1 VVEGCVGSRWGMT
14 AARSFVGVCVVL
26 SGFAALVASA
36 SATAVPR
43 APRLPP
49 GRRSAP
55 FVAPATSA
63 TSTTTAIFVNGA
75 ASGRAFDG
83 VGAISGGGGNSR
95 YLIDYPEPERSA
107 ILDYLFK
114 PGYGASLQVLK
125 VEIGGDG
132 NSTDGSEASIEH
144 SQGTVDC
151 GAGYE
156 WWLMEQAKARNPNI
170 KLYALAWAAP
180 GWVGSFWSQTTIG
193 YTIQWLTCARQHG
206 LTIDYVGGNQNEA
219 AYVKTWAES
228 LRTALDA
235 AGFSSTRIAMADDYD
250 AQGAWPIATDVASDS
265 SLSAATA
272 VLAEHDVCGYPT
284 NGNQCLSTSTARSVG
299 KPLWASELGA
309 MDGNTGAESMARSE
323 IRGYANALLVSF
335 ITWPMVA
342 AMPPGLP
349 HETSGLI
356 YADQPWSGYYTVNA
370 MTYAIAMMSWFT
382 APGWHYVNGANGGL
396 GGVDANG
403 SYTTLKAPNGTDWS
417 TIAETTTTTAEQY
430 ANFTVTGLAAGT
442 IHVWRTNLHSSNSG
456 DWMLQRSDIH
466 PVGGKFSFGLLPGYV
481 YTFTTVARSAKGSSS
496 PPPPGM
502 LSSYND
508 TAAANPLDESP
519 IYLAPMDGAFE
530 HRPCADAPTT
540 TCTQQ
545 TTPQQPVPWVA
556 HAGFPYAVLGDPAW
570 RDYTVSADM
579 LFTHTGSSAGVLD
592 RFSYQDFVVSNFR
605 GYILKLADD
614 GSWQLLKNSRYVGV
628 GILAAGTLPAPAG
641 VGKWHH
647 LSLTIRG
654 ASLTGAI
661 DGVQVASVTDNDPN
675 YTTGIAGIEAG
686 AVDANAAWTG
696 TSWPI
701 VQYRRLTV
709 TP

>member
-1 VVEGCVGSRWGMT
+1 M
-14 AARSFVGVCVVL
+14 L
-26 SGFAALVASA
+26 IGFAALCGSAVA
-36 SATAVPR
+36 ATREPR
-43 APRLPP
+43 IPP

-63 TSTTTAIFVNGA
+63 TSTTTAIYVNGT
-75 ASGRAFDG
+75 ASGLAFDG

-95 YLIDYPEPERSA
+95 YLVDYPEPQRST

-132 NSTDGSEASIEH
+132 NSTDGSEASSEH
-144 SQGTVDC
+144 TQGTVDC

-156 WWLMEQAKARNPNI
+156 WWLMEQARARNPTI
-170 KLYALAWAAP
+170 KLYGLAWTAP
-180 GWVGSFWSQTTIG
+180 GWVGSFWSQATID
-193 YTIQWLTCARQHG
+193 YVVQWLTCARQHG

-235 AGFSSTRIAMADDYD
+235 AGFSRTRIAMADDYD
-250 AQGAWPIATDVASDS
+250 AQGAWPIATDVASDPA
-265 SLSAATA
+265 LSGATA
-272 VLAEHDVCGYPT
+272 VLTEHDVCGYPT

-309 MDGNTGAESMARSE
+309 MDGNTGAASMARSE
-323 IRGYANALLVSF
+323 IRGYSNAGLVSF

-342 AMPPGLP
+342 AIPPGLP
-349 HETSGLI
+349 QETSGLI
-356 YADQPWSGYYTVNA
+356 YANQPWSGYYTVNA

-382 APGWHYVNGANGGL
+382 APGWHYVNGADGGL
-396 GGVDANG
+396 GGVYANG
-403 SYTTLKAPNGTDWS
+403 SYATLKAPNGTDWS

-430 ANFTVTGLAAGT
+430 ANFTVAGGLAAST
-442 IHVWRTNLHSSNSG
+442 IHVWRTNLNSTNSA

-481 YTFTTVARSAKGSSS
+481 YTFTTVARSPKGWST
-496 PPPPGM
+496 PPPPAT
-502 LSSYND
+502 LSSYTD
-508 TAAANPLDESP
+508 TPDANPLDESP

-530 HRPCADAPTT
+530 HRPCADDPTS

-545 TTPQQPVPWVA
+545 MTPQPPVPWVA

-570 RDYTVSADM
+570 RDYTVSADV

-605 GYILKLADD
+605 GYILKLGDD
-614 GSWQLLKNSRYVGV
+614 GSWQLLKNSRYIGV
-628 GILAAGTLPAPAG
+628 GILAAGALSAPAG

-647 LSLTIRG
+647 LSLTISG
-654 ASLTGAI
+654 ASLTVAI
-661 DGVQVASVTDNDPN
+661 DGIQVASVTDNDPN
-675 YTTGIAGIEAG
+675 YTAGIAGIEAG
-686 AVDANAAWTG
+686 AVDANGAWTG

-701 VQYRRLTV
+701 VQYRHLTI